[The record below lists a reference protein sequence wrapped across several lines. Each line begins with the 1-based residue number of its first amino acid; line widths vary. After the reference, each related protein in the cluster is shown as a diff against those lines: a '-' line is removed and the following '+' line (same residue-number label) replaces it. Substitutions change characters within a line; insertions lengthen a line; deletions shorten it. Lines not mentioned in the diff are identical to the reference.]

1 MCECTPTFAD
11 IDNGNRFLRGVISKV
26 LSDHATTS
34 FNLWALVTFA
44 CNELPTSNRYI
55 REAMRTAV
63 RREIELSFVANV
75 VDDGPPPGLG
85 IRYKYVAPIVQSGVE
100 NV

>member
-34 FNLWALVTFA
+34 FNLWALVT
-44 CNELPTSNRYI
+44 LNRYI